1 MILPVLDKAAL
12 GPLLFCLLQDAL
24 YFYKLTYMHVCQK
37 DKEKTAYFFA
47 VLNLSLFLQPQKS
60 NNIRLDFSF
69 PMEATALL
77 SFLCGKSLSVAIGF
91 TLYFKAGEGIC
102 TYMQIGYHSQYIVD
116 ATIGIPLVLF
126 PPETLRLV
134 NETVLADYGI

>member
-1 MILPVLDKAAL
+1 MILPVLDKAAF
-12 GPLLFCLLQDAL
+12 GPLLFCSLQYAL

-77 SFLCGKSLSVAIGF
+77 SFLCGKSLSVGHWFYVIFQGRRGY
-91 TLYFKAGEGIC
+91 LYLQANRKPQSIHC
-102 TYMQIGYHSQYIVD
+102 
-116 ATIGIPLVLF
+116 
-126 PPETLRLV
+126 
-134 NETVLADYGI
+134 